1 MLQVRSVILKSD
13 TGLFHEIAKD
23 TQTWF
28 LILFSSPAV
37 TTNRHLE
44 SFKCFSQLKR
54 FYEFSGR
61 WTHNLLTK
69 WDSFAPGYLKSDAHN
84 YQMILTLISLCPSFL
99 SDPFMIRKKAEV
111 HWCLPSTR
119 RLVKSTMKKL
129 IPPYLSGVWLGS
141 WQYGTEPR
149 WMRSV
154 KEKHWAFH
162 SVRTIQ
168 SAS

>member
-1 MLQVRSVILKSD
+1 MKLQKILKPAF
-13 TGLFHEIAKD
+13 LHCFLLWPFP
-23 TQTWF
+23 QTCEKQAFGVLW
-28 LILFSSPAV
+28 AGV
-37 TTNRHLE
+37 A
-44 SFKCFSQLKR
+44 FKQ
-54 FYEFSGR
+54 FYEFSGC

-69 WDSFAPGYLKSDAHN
+69 WDSFAPGYLKLDTHN

-99 SDPFMIRKKAEV
+99 SDPFMTRKKAEV

-141 WQYGTEPR
+141 WQYGTGPR

-154 KEKHWAFH
+154 KEKYWAFH
-162 SVRTIQ
+162 SLRTIR